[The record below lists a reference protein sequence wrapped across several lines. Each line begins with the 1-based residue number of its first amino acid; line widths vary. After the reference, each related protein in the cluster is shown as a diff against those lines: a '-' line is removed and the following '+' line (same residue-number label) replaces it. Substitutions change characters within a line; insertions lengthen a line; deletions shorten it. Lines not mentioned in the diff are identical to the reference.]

1 MSLYVH
7 QTLHICVA
15 NSSRLDLECQRQD
28 HGAMGCQVLR
38 RAFRYHWRL
47 WTLPEV
53 REMLLAAGFD
63 DVRPPH
69 TPGLIQYPSPV
80 PACLSMSEC

>member
-1 MSLYVH
+1 MLASH
-7 QTLHICVA
+7 A
-15 NSSRLDLECQRQD
+15 R
-28 HGAMGCQVLR
+28 AAQVLR

-63 DVRPPH
+63 DVRAPSCSRHPLRVSQAEQ
-69 TPGLIQYPSPV
+69 TVQRGPDVQMPAAPQRPWGMDEKGGL
-80 PACLSMSEC
+80 